1 MPATKPPA
9 FMKSL
14 ILFRQ
19 IPRWL
24 SVLVVI
30 AAPQVAHAF
39 PPAPHH
45 VIFGMVRDD
54 FGTPMTS
61 SQVQVILETPTGTQ
75 LATKLV
81 AFSGPGVNYQLEVP
95 MDSGIAPDPYE
106 PAALQIAARFKM
118 VVVVGTVTNLPI
130 QMTGDF
136 SRLGQPG
143 QQTRIDLTLGAD
155 VNGNGIPD
163 AWELA
168 YLAALHSNLTL
179 ADLTAN
185 SIIGPDGLTLLQEF
199 LAGYYPFDPA
209 ESFRLQLIDAN
220 HGAPILQFTAITGRS
235 YTVLGSADMQTWTPL
250 PFVIPAEGSN
260 GSTHSYYS
268 AQDVRTLQVQ
278 VLQPLSG
285 PEMHYF
291 RLVLQ

>member
-1 MPATKPPA
+1 MPVTKPLA
-9 FMKSL
+9 VMKSL
-14 ILFRQ
+14 ISFLQ

-24 SVLVVI
+24 PLLAILAVPYI
-30 AAPQVAHAF
+30 ACAF

-45 VIFGMVRDD
+45 VIFGLVRDD
-54 FGTPMTS
+54 FGTPLTS
-61 SQVQVILETPTGTQ
+61 PQVQIILETPTGTQ
-75 LATKLV
+75 LAAKI
-81 AFSGPGVNYQLEVP
+81 APASAPGVNYQLEVP
-95 MDSGIAPDPYE
+95 MDAGITPDPYE
-106 PAALQIAARFKM
+106 PAALQTAARFKM
-118 VVVVGTVTNLPI
+118 VVVVGLVTNLPI

-143 QQTRIDLTLGAD
+143 QQTRIDLTLGTD

-209 ESFRLQLIDAN
+209 ESFRLQLIDTN
-220 HGAPILQFTAITGRS
+220 QGAPILQFTAITGRS
-235 YTVLGSADMQTWTPL
+235 YTVLGSPDMQSWTPL
-250 PFVIPAEGSN
+250 PFVIPAEGSS
-260 GSTHSYYS
+260 GPTHAYYS
-268 AQDVRTLQVQ
+268 AADVRTLQVQ
-278 VLQPLSG
+278 VLQPASG

-291 RLVLQ
+291 RLV

>member
-1 MPATKPPA
+1 
-9 FMKSL
+9 MKSS

-24 SVLVVI
+24 SVLLVI
-30 AAPQVAHAF
+30 GAPQVAHAF

-118 VVVVGTVTNLPI
+118 VVV
-130 QMTGDF
+130 
-136 SRLGQPG
+136 
-143 QQTRIDLTLGAD
+143 
-155 VNGNGIPD
+155 
-163 AWELA
+163 
-168 YLAALHSNLTL
+168 
-179 ADLTAN
+179 
-185 SIIGPDGLTLLQEF
+185 
-199 LAGYYPFDPA
+199 DP
-209 ESFRLQLIDAN
+209 
-220 HGAPILQFTAITGRS
+220 
-235 YTVLGSADMQTWTPL
+235 
-250 PFVIPAEGSN
+250 
-260 GSTHSYYS
+260 
-268 AQDVRTLQVQ
+268 
-278 VLQPLSG
+278 
-285 PEMHYF
+285 
-291 RLVLQ
+291 

>member
-1 MPATKPPA
+1 
-9 FMKSL
+9 MKYPVF
-14 ILFRQ
+14 FRRA
-19 IPRWL
+19 PRWL
-24 SVLVVI
+24 TVLTLVV
-30 AAPQVAHAF
+30 APGIAHAF

-45 VIFGMVRDD
+45 VIFGLVRDD
-54 FGTPMTS
+54 FGTPLS
-61 SQVQVILETPTGTQ
+61 SPQMLVILETPTGTQ
-75 LATKLV
+75 LATKIAAV
-81 AFSGPGVNYQLEVP
+81 SEPGVNYQLEVP

-106 PAALQIAARFKM
+106 PAAMQIAAPFKM
-118 VVVVGTVTNLPI
+118 VVVVGTLTNLPI

-143 QQTRIDLTLGAD
+143 QQTRIDLTLGTD

-168 YLAALHSNLTL
+168 YLAAIHSNLTL
-179 ADLTAN
+179 AELTAN
-185 SIIGPDGLTLLQEF
+185 SVLGPDGLTLLQEF

-209 ESFRLQLIDAN
+209 DSFRLQLIDAN
-220 HGAPILQFTAITGRS
+220 HGSPILQFTAITGRS
-235 YTVLGSADMQTWTPL
+235 YTVLGSPDMQSWTPL

-260 GSTHSYYS
+260 GPTHSYYT
-268 AQDVRTLQVQ
+268 ARDVRALQLQ
-278 VLQPLSG
+278 VLQPASG